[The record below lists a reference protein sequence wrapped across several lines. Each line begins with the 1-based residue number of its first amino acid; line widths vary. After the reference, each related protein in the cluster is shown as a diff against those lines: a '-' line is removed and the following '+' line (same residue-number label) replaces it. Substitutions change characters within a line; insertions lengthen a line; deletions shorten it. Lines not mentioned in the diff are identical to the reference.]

1 MLDTALEA
9 KVLANKD
16 ESKCL
21 TPLIAVN
28 RPVRDRYV
36 FMVIMIIHGSR
47 SVFHDSKLAF
57 MVLHGSRLVYIRAEC
72 QRRVVRC

>member
-21 TPLIAVN
+21 RPLIAVN

-36 FMVIMIIHGSR
+36 FMVIMIIHDSR
-47 SVFHDSKLAF
+47 LAF
-57 MVLHGSRLVYIRAEC
+57 MVFHGSRLVYTELSAVGEK
-72 QRRVVRC
+72 